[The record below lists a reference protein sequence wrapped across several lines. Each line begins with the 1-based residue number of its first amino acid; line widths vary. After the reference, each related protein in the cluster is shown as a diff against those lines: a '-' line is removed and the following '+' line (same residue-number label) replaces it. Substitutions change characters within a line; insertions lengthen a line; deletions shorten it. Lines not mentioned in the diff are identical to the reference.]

1 MARGA
6 AGRVIVARGAD
17 GSVMAGPDGLV
28 QVSAADVSVVS
39 AVGAGDSFVGAFAY
53 GLASGLSG
61 PDSLA
66 LGAAAASA
74 TVTTPAT
81 ALCTHEMV
89 MAYLPQCGASLIED

>member
-1 MARGA
+1 MPLPPPAHSAR
-6 AGRVIVARGAD
+6 VHARQLCGC
-17 GSVMAGPDGLV
+17 STR
-28 QVSAADVSVVS
+28 
-39 AVGAGDSFVGAFAY
+39 GAGDSFVGAFAY
-53 GLASGLSG
+53 GLAAGMSG

-89 MAYLPQCGASLIED
+89 MGYLPQCGASLIEE